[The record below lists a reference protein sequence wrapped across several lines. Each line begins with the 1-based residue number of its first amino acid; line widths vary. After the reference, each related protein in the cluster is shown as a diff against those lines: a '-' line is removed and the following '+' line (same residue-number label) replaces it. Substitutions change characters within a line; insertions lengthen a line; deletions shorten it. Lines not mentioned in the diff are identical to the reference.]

1 MSRAVARANFLA
13 DANKRLN
20 TKYKTVTEYYTSG
33 ANAARNADR
42 KALWEKYVKDNNVEP
57 DKKAKGGALSPGR
70 LTLVGESGPELITPN
85 AAARITPYSVLERYA
100 RTASHDTQNGSQGS
114 NNPISITVNNPV
126 PERASD
132 SIARRMQ
139 NMSSLGLFG

>member
-1 MSRAVARANFLA
+1 MSRTVAKADFLA
-13 DANKRLN
+13 DVNKRLK
-20 TKYKTVTEYYTSG
+20 TKYKTVTAYINDKNSV
-33 ANAARNADR
+33 ARE
-42 KALWEKYVKDNNVEP
+42 ALWNKYVKDNNVAS
-57 DKKAKGGALSPGR
+57 KAKGGSLSPGR

-85 AAARITPYSVLERYA
+85 AAARITPYSVLEQYA
-100 RTASHDTQNGSQGS
+100 RTASHDSQNGSQGS
-114 NNPISITVNNPV
+114 GNPINITVNNPV